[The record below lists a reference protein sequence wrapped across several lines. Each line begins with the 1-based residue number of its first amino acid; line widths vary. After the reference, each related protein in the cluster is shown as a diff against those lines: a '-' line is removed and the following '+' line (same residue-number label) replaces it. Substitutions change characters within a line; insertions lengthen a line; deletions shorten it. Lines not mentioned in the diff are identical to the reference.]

1 MSAPFILKFSEI
13 DREDVEKVG
22 GKGANLGEMKQA
34 GFPVPDGFVVTT
46 SAYDFFLERAVK
58 NPDEIWKE
66 LSILNPYVTSELEA
80 TSSEIRRR
88 LREARVPD
96 EIANTI
102 FSFYQKLAVGKSVP
116 LAVRSSAT
124 AEDSP
129 GTSFAG
135 QQETY
140 LNVVGEANLVNK
152 IRDCWASLFTSRSI
166 FYRFEKNIPH
176 EKVKVAV
183 VVQKMVASESSGIIF
198 TVDPVTGE
206 KDKIVIEAVWG
217 LGELIVQ
224 GAISPDKYIVQKETF
239 DILSKEVSDQDIY
252 LAKVQGVNRK
262 EKVPI
267 VKRGLQKIS
276 DGQITALAKIAQNIE
291 KHYYFPQDIEW
302 ALQKDTLYIVQTR
315 PVTTLDRV
323 KGERLK
329 GKSEG
334 VPILSGLGASPGVA
348 SGPVVIIRSPKE
360 IGKIAKGDVLV
371 APMTSP
377 DFVPAMKKA
386 VAIITDRGGITSHA
400 SIVSREIGVPCIVG
414 TKNATK
420 VLKEG
425 AVITVNGQEGTIF
438 AGGNVILREKTLV
451 AKISHAKTATKLYV
465 NLSEPDHAKKIASL
479 PVDGIGLLRAEFM
492 VAQIGL
498 HPKEALAQ
506 KKQGEYV
513 KRLENGITTFCEAFG
528 NRPVV
533 YRATDFKTNEFRAL
547 KGGERWEPK
556 EENPLLGFRGAFR
569 YISQPEVFNL
579 ELSAIA
585 NVRKKH
591 KNLILMIPFVRS
603 PTELSRVRKIVESR
617 GLFESSSFHFWMMVE
632 LPVNVILINEFIK
645 VGIDGVSIGSNDL
658 TMLVGGIDRDN
669 AEVARTFDER
679 SPAVLTSIKR
689 VIAAC
694 HKHGITCSIC
704 GQAPSIYEE
713 FIEKLVEYGI
723 TSISVNPDAIART
736 KEIIISAEKRIA
748 S

>member
-1 MSAPFILKFSEI
+1 MSAPFILNFSEI

-22 GKGANLGEMKQA
+22 GKGANLGEMKKA
-34 GFPVPDGFVVTT
+34 SFPVPDGFVVTT
-46 SAYDFFLERAVK
+46 GAYDCFLRETVR
-58 NPDEIWKE
+58 NSDEIYKE
-66 LSILNPYVTSELEA
+66 LSILNPYDTDELEKTA
-80 TSSEIRRR
+80 FKIRRR
-88 LREARVPD
+88 LTETRVPD
-96 EIANTI
+96 EIANVI
-102 FSFYQKLAVGKSVP
+102 FSFYQKLTHGKSVP

-124 AEDSP
+124 AEDAP

-140 LNVVGEANLVNK
+140 LNVVGEANLINK
-152 IRDCWASLFTSRSI
+152 IRDCWASLFTARSI

-176 EKVKVAV
+176 EKVSVAV
-183 VVQKMVASESSGIIF
+183 VVQRMVGSEVSGIIF

-224 GAISPDKYIVQKETF
+224 GAVSPDKYVVQKDTF
-239 DILSKEVSDQDIY
+239 DILSKEISDQDVLLTRI
-252 LAKVQGVNRK
+252 KGENKK
-262 EKVPI
+262 EKVSNA
-267 VKRGLQKIS
+267 KKGLQKIS
-276 DGQITALAKIAQNIE
+276 DSQIVELAKIAAKIE

-302 ALQKDTLYIVQTR
+302 ALERKILYIVQTR
-315 PVTTLDRV
+315 PITTLDRV

-348 SGPVVIIRSPKE
+348 SGPVAIIKSPKE

-438 AGGNVILREKTLV
+438 AGGNVILKEKTGV
-451 AKISHAKTATKLYV
+451 SEIPHTKTATKLYV
-465 NLSEPDHAKKIASL
+465 NLAEPDQAKKIASL

-533 YRATDFKTNEFRAL
+533 YRATDFKTNEFRNL
-547 KGGERWEPK
+547 VGGERWEPK

-569 YISQPEVFNL
+569 YITQPEVFNL
-579 ELSAIA
+579 ELIAIA

-603 PTELSRVRKIVESR
+603 PHELSRVRKIVESR
-617 GLFESSSFHFWMMVE
+617 GLFESSSFRFWMMVE

-658 TMLVGGIDRDN
+658 TMLIGGVDRDN
-669 AEVARTFDER
+669 AEVSRTFDER
-679 SPAVLTSIKR
+679 NPAVLASIKR

-694 HKHGITCSIC
+694 HKHGIPCSVC

-713 FIEKLVEYGI
+713 FSQKLVEYGI

-736 KEIIISAEKRIA
+736 KEIIISAEKKL
-748 S
+748 